1 MNHQVLQQELKLP
14 CGTVLKNRLA
24 KSAMSDSLGDG
35 KGNPTQAQL
44 RLYERWAAGGA
55 ALSMIGEVQFDPRYP
70 EKPGNLVLG
79 GHSNDRL
86 LRDLARR
93 ATVDG
98 AHLWP
103 QIGHAG
109 ALSYA
114 PVSSPRGPSAL
125 DLEGLQC
132 SAMSADE
139 IRALPGMY
147 ARAASHAKSVGFSGV
162 HLHAG
167 HGFLLSQFLS
177 PLFNHRDDGYG
188 GSVEGRSRIVLEII
202 EAVRTTVGSGFP
214 IGIRINSSDQIEG
227 GVTNEDTLAL
237 LKLLNL
243 STIDLI
249 DLSGGTYFPGAKNSS
264 DSVGSGPYFLDF
276 AGMAKQVTDIPIM
289 VTGGFK
295 KRQQAVEAI
304 ESGVADLIGL
314 APAMVLD
321 PGLPNRWMTES
332 GGDPDYP
339 RFASNPPGGITAWYT
354 MRLTALG
361 EDGED
366 AFDMDLSEAVE
377 VYEQRDAERSL
388 GWNQLFG
395 KNT

>member
-35 KGNPTQAQL
+35 TGNPTQAQI
-44 RLYERWAAGGA
+44 RLYERWAGGGA
-55 ALSMIGEVQFDPRYP
+55 AVSMIGEVQFDPRYP

-79 GHSNDRL
+79 GHSNDNL

-132 SAMSADE
+132 SAMSADD

-147 ARAASHAKSVGFSGV
+147 ARAASHAKSIGFTGV

-177 PLFNHRDDGYG
+177 PLFNLRKDDYG

-202 EAVRTTVGSGFP
+202 EAVRIAVGSGFP

-227 GVTNEDTLAL
+227 GVTHEDSLAL
-237 LKLLNL
+237 LKLLNH

-314 APAMVLD
+314 ARAMVIN
-321 PGLPNRWMTES
+321 PELPNQWMTES

-361 EDGED
+361 EDTED
-366 AFDMDLSEAVE
+366 AFAMDLPQAIE

-388 GWNQLFG
+388 RWNQLFG
-395 KNT
+395 KNV